1 MISLHCFIVN
11 SWMKPSA
18 VFLFLYVSM
27 CLMSRYVCKFV
38 SHIVCSPCTVRHLT
52 IDKRSDNCHYHTN
65 RCMSLHVTLAES
77 STAAVLLAVSTVHH
91 CSNRLLSLLE
101 ASPGARTHSP
111 SNWWEEECKFSRF
124 TTSWG
129 GRNDL
134 LEGGLLIRHICC
146 VQVRPAASQVT
157 GSGLTRQMQ
166 LTQGETQNRQSGRQH
181 GKGNYIC

>member
-101 ASPGARTHSP
+101 ASPGARTRSP
-111 SNWWEEECKFSRF
+111 SNRWEEQCKFSRF